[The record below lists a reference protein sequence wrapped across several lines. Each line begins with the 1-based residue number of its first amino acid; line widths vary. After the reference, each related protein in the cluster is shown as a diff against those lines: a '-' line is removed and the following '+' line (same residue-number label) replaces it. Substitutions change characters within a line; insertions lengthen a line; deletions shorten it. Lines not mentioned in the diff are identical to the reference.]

1 MGHTHQNLPMPS
13 LPNLGG
19 KITGFTT
26 VGWWTGCTRHSPWRR
41 SGQIWF
47 SKPLTKIA
55 HHSPHLAWNLF
66 PVLLHRILTPTP
78 TLNMITRERKGNG
91 CTRKTKKK
99 KTKKKKKPRKKKK
112 SSSTIKI
119 DIICIYF
126 LGWYKIRPGRCWL
139 PAVPFPWEESGAS
152 ALKGVWD
159 GGEFAL
165 SPGWIWLYQYLST
178 MCIYINVNSFIRIIG
193 TRWCRPPFSY
203 RTPVPVLITWEE
215 SGASALL
222 ELGAGAAAIWDM
234 AQGINLPLIIHLR
247 T

>member
-1 MGHTHQNLPMPS
+1 MGKYDSPS
-13 LPNLGG
+13 HWQKSLIIHP
-19 KITGFTT
+19 ISHEIYSQSSFIGF
-26 VGWWTGCTRHSPWRR
+26 WLRLRPWTWSPE
-41 SGQIWF
+41 
-47 SKPLTKIA
+47 KEKEMA
-55 HHSPHLAWNLF
+55 
-66 PVLLHRILTPTP
+66 VLEKL
-78 TLNMITRERKGNG
+78 
-91 CTRKTKKK
+91 KKK
-99 KTKKKKKPRKKKK
+99 KLKKTTRKKKKK
-112 SSSTIKI
+112 SSSTIII

-222 ELGAGAAAIWDM
+222 ELGAGPAAIWDM